1 MLGAKPDHTLNGNL
15 PKAAQLLGLLQQR
28 DVKLIVWVNF
38 EGGRRGEACCLKEPL
53 KKCNQAVQASH

>member
-1 MLGAKPDHTLNGNL
+1 MLGAKPHHTLNGNL

-28 DVKLIVWVNF
+28 DVKLIVLVNF
-38 EGGRRGEACCLKEPL
+38 EGGRRGEARCLMEPL